1 MGEQRV
7 QPAEEEGALLRQ
19 FMKRVLMDLRALER
33 MLVEGRFERGVT
45 RIGAE
50 QEMFLVDRDGRP
62 APAALS
68 VLERVADPHFVTELA
83 LFNLEANLDPVTLGG
98 DCLSRLERQ
107 LDELL
112 AKVRAAA
119 APLGVRPCLTGI
131 LPTIR
136 KSDLGLE
143 NMTPLP
149 RYAALNRAMGRLRGK
164 DFEISIK
171 GIDEL
176 MVQHDSVMVEACNA
190 SFQCHLQV
198 SPEDFART
206 YNAAQVATAPVLA
219 AAGNSPMLFGRRLWN
234 ETRIAVF
241 QQAVDTR
248 GSSHHLRERSPR
260 VDFGR
265 RWLDDS
271 ILELY
276 QEDLSRYRVLLA
288 AEVDEDP
295 FACLARGEAPTLRAL
310 RLHNGTVY
318 RWNRAC
324 YGVIDGR
331 PHLRI
336 EMRSLPSGPTPLDE
350 VANAAFWYGLVC
362 GLVAQVGDVRRTMAF
377 DDAKS
382 NFLSAARIGLA
393 ARLTWTDGRALPAPE
408 LILGHLLPLAREGL
422 LGRGVDAADVDR
434 TLGVVEQRVRSG
446 RTGTMWA
453 LKSMAEMQGHG
464 TPGERLNAVT
474 AATVDRQE
482 TGRPV
487 HEWALARLAE
497 GGGWQRNYVK
507 VEQFM
512 TTDITTVHE
521 DEAVDL
527 VANLMVWERIRYVPV
542 EDRENRLVGLV
553 SYRGLLR
560 AMALGLLE
568 GRSKPL
574 AVSEV
579 MKRDPLTVSPETT
592 TLRAIEIMRDRRIGC
607 LPVCRDGRLVGVVT
621 ERDFMDIASELLVS
635 GLRG

>member
-7 QPAEEEGALLRQ
+7 QDAENEGALLRS

-33 MLVEGRFERGVT
+33 MLVEGRFETGIT

-50 QEMFLVDRDGRP
+50 QEMFLVDRDWRP
-62 APAALS
+62 TPAALR
-68 VLERVADPHFVTELA
+68 VLERVHDPHFVTELA
-83 LFNLEANLDPVTLGG
+83 LFNLEANLDPLTLGG
-98 DCLSRLERQ
+98 DCLRRMERQ
-107 LDELL
+107 LDDLM
-112 AKVRAAA
+112 AKVRLAA
-119 APLGVRPCLTGI
+119 APLGVKPCLVGI

-149 RYAALNRAMGRLRGK
+149 RYGALNRAMGRLRGK

-198 SPEDFART
+198 APEDFART
-206 YNAAQVATAPVLA
+206 YNAAQAATGPVLA
-219 AAGNSPMLFGRRLWN
+219 VAGNSPMLFGRRLWN

-265 RWLDDS
+265 RWVDKS

-295 FACLARGEAPTLRAL
+295 FECLARGEAPSLRAL

-324 YGVIDGR
+324 YGVTDGK

-336 EMRSLPSGPTPLDE
+336 EMRVLPSGPTPLDE
-350 VANAAFWYGLVC
+350 VANAAFWYGLVT
-362 GLVAQVGDVRRTMAF
+362 GIVSTVGDVRKSMAF

-382 NFLSAARIGLA
+382 NFLSASRIGLA
-393 ARLTWTDGRALPAPE
+393 ARLTWFDGRALPAPE
-408 LILGHLLPLAREGL
+408 LLLEHLLPLARKGL
-422 LGRGVDAADVDR
+422 LGSGVDAADADR
-434 TLGVVEQRVRSG
+434 YLGVIEQRVRTG
-446 RTGTMWA
+446 KTGTMWA
-453 LKSMAEMQGHG
+453 LKSMADMEKHG
-464 TPGERLNAVT
+464 TPGERLNALT
-474 AATVDRQE
+474 AAIVTRQE
-482 TGRPV
+482 TGAPV
-487 HEWALARLAE
+487 HEWSFAGLPE

-553 SYRGLLR
+553 SYRALLR

-574 AVSEV
+574 AVSEI
-579 MKRDPLTVSPETT
+579 MKRDPLTVAPETP
-592 TLRAIEIMRDRRIGC
+592 TLRAIEIMRGERIGC
-607 LPVCRDGRLVGVVT
+607 LPVVKEGRLVGVVT
-621 ERDFMDIASELLVS
+621 ERDFMDIAAQLLME
-635 GLRG
+635 GLKE

>member
-1 MGEQRV
+1 MGETRV
-7 QPAEEEGALLRQ
+7 KEGDEEGALLRS

-33 MLVEGRFERGVT
+33 MLVEGRFERGVV

-50 QEMFLVDRDGRP
+50 QEMFLVDRDWRP
-62 APAALS
+62 APAALD
-68 VLERVADPHFVTELA
+68 VLARVDDPHFVTELA
-83 LFNLEANLDPVTLGG
+83 RFNLEANLDPLTLGG
-98 DCLSRLERQ
+98 DCLRRMEAQ
-107 LDELL
+107 LDALL
-112 AKVRAAA
+112 GKVREAAR
-119 APLGVRPCLTGI
+119 PLGVRPCLVGI

-136 KSDLGLE
+136 KSDIGLE

-149 RYAALNRAMGRLRGK
+149 RYAALDRAMRRLRGK

-198 SPEDFART
+198 APEDFART
-206 YNAAQVATAPVLA
+206 YNAAQAATAPVLA

-265 RWLDDS
+265 RWVTDS

-295 FACLARGEAPTLRAL
+295 FELLARGEAPSLRAL

-324 YGVIDGR
+324 YGVTDGR

-336 EMRSLPSGPTPLDE
+336 EMRVLPSGPTPLDE
-350 VANAAFWYGLVC
+350 VANAAFWYGLVA
-362 GLVAQVGDVRRTMAF
+362 GIVSTVGDVRRAMAF
-377 DDAKS
+377 DDAKA
-382 NFLSAARIGLA
+382 NFLAAARIGLA
-393 ARLTWTDGRALPAPE
+393 SRLTWVDGRSLPAPD
-408 LILGHLLPLAREGL
+408 LILGHLLPLARQGL
-422 LGRGVDAADVDR
+422 RARGVDSADADR
-434 TLGVVEQRVRSG
+434 YLGTIEERVRTG
-446 RTGTMWA
+446 LTGTMWA
-453 LKSMAEMQGHG
+453 LRSVAGMEGHG
-464 TPGERLNAVT
+464 TPGERLNALT
-474 AATVDRQE
+474 AAIVDRQE
-482 TGRPV
+482 TGAPV
-487 HEWALARLAE
+487 HTWAPAKLSE
-497 GGGWQRNYVK
+497 GGGWTRNYVK

-553 SYRGLLR
+553 SYRALLR

-579 MKRDPLTVSPETT
+579 MKRDPLTVSPETP
-592 TLRAIEIMRDRRIGC
+592 TLRAIEIMRGERIGC
-607 LPVCRDGRLVGVVT
+607 LPVCKDGRLVGVVT
-621 ERDFMDIASELLVS
+621 ERDFMDIASELLVA
-635 GLRG
+635 GLRA